1 MIEPIMY
8 FGIGFLV
15 AGLLT
20 IGAVPLVHARAVR
33 LTMRRLEAATPV
45 SIAEIQADKDRLR
58 AEFAM
63 STRRLELSVE
73 QMKARTTSQLAELSK
88 KSDAINRMKVELGEK
103 SATIFAL
110 ESREKTLKDQLHATE
125 EEYTAK
131 TNALHDVQRNLADK
145 EAELARTT
153 EGLNERSVVADSQRV
168 ELVALRAQVDV
179 LKNTTEEFE
188 RETKAVGERLERE
201 RREAEDAI
209 KQLAEERTKVENLAA
224 RVSDMERQLIAQST
238 EAEILTRRIA
248 ELETRLD
255 EQGRLLAERDYESD
269 QLRAE
274 TAAARRAES
283 DVRTELAETE
293 RRHQAAHDS
302 LRSEKALVEAQLKQA
317 HDERD
322 KLQREIL
329 AMKREAEATWAAER
343 VEHALLRERIN
354 DVAAEVARL
363 AAALEGPG
371 STIDTMLAEAPSR
384 GPAVAVATA
393 SGPGR
398 EGEKASPSIVAGEV
412 PKGTL
417 ADRIRALQAQRT
429 ARVTQAG

>member
-1 MIEPIMY
+1 MIEPIMF

-33 LTMRRLEAATPV
+33 LTIRRLEAATPV

-73 QMKARTTSQLAELSK
+73 QMKARTTSQLSELSK
-88 KSDAINRMKVELGEK
+88 KSDAINRMKIELGEK

-110 ESREKTLKDQLHATE
+110 ESREKTLKDQLRATE
-125 EEYTAK
+125 EEYSVK
-131 TNALHDVQRNLADK
+131 TDALHDVQRTLADK

-153 EGLNERSVVADSQRV
+153 TGLNERSMTADSQRV
-168 ELVALRAQVDV
+168 ELVSLRTQIDV
-179 LKNTTEEFE
+179 LKNKTEEFE
-188 RETKAVGERLERE
+188 RETKEVGERLERE
-201 RREAEDAI
+201 RREAEDATR
-209 KQLAEERTKVENLAA
+209 QLTEERTKVENLAA
-224 RVSDMERQLIAQST
+224 RVSDLERQLIAQST
-238 EAEILTRRIA
+238 EAEILSRRIQ

-274 TAAARRAES
+274 TSAARRAES
-283 DVRTELAETE
+283 DVRNELAETE
-293 RRHQAAHDS
+293 QRHQSVHET
-302 LRSEKALVEAQLKQA
+302 LRSEKSLVEQQLTQA
-317 HDERD
+317 HEERD
-322 KLQREIL
+322 KLQREIVT
-329 AMKREAEATWAAER
+329 MKRDAEATWAAER
-343 VEHALLRERIN
+343 VENALLRERIN

-371 STIDTMLAEAPSR
+371 STIDTMLAEAPTRSPV
-384 GPAVAVATA
+384 PAVIAG
-393 SGPGR
+393 GPGGR
-398 EGEKASPSIVAGEV
+398 EAEKASPSIVAGEE

-429 ARVTQAG
+429 TRVSQAS

>member
-1 MIEPIMY
+1 LRFEAEADAMVEPIMF
-8 FGIGFLV
+8 FGIGFLI

-73 QMKARTTSQLAELSK
+73 QMKARTTSQLSELSK
-88 KSDAINRMKVELGEK
+88 KSDAINRMKIELGEK

-110 ESREKTLKDQLHATE
+110 ESREKTLKDQLRATE
-125 EEYTAK
+125 EEYAVK
-131 TNALHDVQRNLADK
+131 TDALHEVQRNLADK

-153 EGLNERSVVADSQRV
+153 EGFNERSVTADSQRV
-168 ELVALRAQVDV
+168 ELVALRTQVDV
-179 LKNTTEEFE
+179 LKNRTQEYE
-188 RETKAVGERLERE
+188 RETKEVGERLERE
-201 RREAEDAI
+201 RNDAENAT
-209 KQLAEERTKVENLAA
+209 KQLSEERGKVENLAA
-224 RVSDMERQLIAQST
+224 RVSDLERQLIAQST
-238 EAEILTRRIA
+238 EAEILNRRIQ
-248 ELETRLD
+248 ELETRLE

-269 QLRAE
+269 RLQAE
-274 TAAARRAES
+274 ISSARRAES
-283 DVRTELAETE
+283 DVRTDLADTE
-293 RRHQAAHDS
+293 RRHQMTHDT
-302 LRSEKALVEAQLKQA
+302 LRSEKSLVEEQLKQA
-317 HDERD
+317 YEERD
-322 KLQREIL
+322 KLQRDI
-329 AMKREAEATWAAER
+329 ATMKRDAEAAWAAER
-343 VEHALLRERIN
+343 VENALLRERIN

-371 STIDTMLAEAPSR
+371 STIDSMLAEATPRGTTSR
-384 GPAVAVATA
+384 ESEKVA
-393 SGPGR
+393 
-398 EGEKASPSIVAGEV
+398 PSIVAGDE
-412 PKGTL
+412 PRGTL